1 MPMPIRIRLSTL
13 MPIQIRIWIRIWIR
27 IRILPE
33 VLHMLEN
40 QKKYFTYIHNSA
52 REVEMDTDS
61 APDPEQQALDADP
74 DPPNW
79 CRSVR
84 IRIYSPPYM

>member
-1 MPMPIRIRLSTL
+1 
-13 MPIQIRIWIRIWIR
+13 
-27 IRILPE
+27 
-33 VLHMLEN
+33 MLEN

-74 DPPNW
+74 DPPN
-79 CRSVR
+79 
-84 IRIYSPPYM
+84 